1 MLLSNDGSEGLDLS
15 FVTHIFFLEE
25 VWDKSLAEQAVARAW
40 RMGAKG
46 RVEVETLV
54 AKNSVEETMQEF
66 ELAVNER
73 SVGNVDAFDSSLSTL
88 ITTNTIE
95 YQRTK
100 TQTLLRTLRL
110 NTDYH
115 RFGRTRESAEAR
127 KTKADHSSASALHN
141 SPPAVSEEPPP
152 RKKSRTARVRFLNE
166 VH

>member
-66 ELAVNER
+66 ESALNER
-73 SVGNVDAFDSSLSTL
+73 SAGNVDAFDSSQSTL
-88 ITTNTIE
+88 IRTNTIE

-115 RFGRTRESAEAR
+115 RFGQTREPDEAL
-127 KTKADHSSASALHN
+127 KTKANHLSTNALHH
-141 SPPAVSEEPPP
+141 SQPAASEEPPP
-152 RKKSRTARVRFLNE
+152 RKRTRTARVRFLD
-166 VH
+166 

>member
-15 FVTHIFFLEE
+15 FVTNIFFLEE

-66 ELAVNER
+66 ESALNER
-73 SVGNVDAFDSSLSTL
+73 SVGNVDALD
-88 ITTNTIE
+88 

-115 RFGRTRESAEAR
+115 RFGQTRESDEAR
-127 KTKADHSSASALHN
+127 KTKADHISTNALHH
-141 SPPAVSEEPPP
+141 SPPAASEEPPP
-152 RKKSRTARVRFLNE
+152 RKKTRTARVRFID
-166 VH
+166 

>member
-54 AKNSVEETMQEF
+54 AKNSVEATMQEF

-73 SVGNVDAFDSSLSTL
+73 SR
-88 ITTNTIE
+88 E
-95 YQRTK
+95 R
-100 TQTLLRTLRL
+100 RRLRL
-110 NTDYH
+110 IAVDFDYNEHNRIPENKDADASPHPSAQYGLPPLRPNT
-115 RFGRTRESAEAR
+115 R
-127 KTKADHSSASALHN
+127 
-141 SPPAVSEEPPP
+141 VS
-152 RKKSRTARVRFLNE
+152 
-166 VH
+166 